1 MTEKIWRQGI
11 SVFIQWSHV
20 QETLLSLKS
29 TVYRDKPFVPWTY
42 NTKFCMSHPLSGP
55 LSLTVRRFPTK
66 AMKILHRLP
75 LIVSN
80 LNSQK
85 PVRYKRYLSQ
95 LNCLTLDVNRK
106 FPFLREKI
114 VVAVIG
120 GTQCISDRSEF
131 EITSCKKVLTHLKYS
146 FFDFGDHTD
155 VRIPRVLD
163 LLDAVFDEVRRSV
176 T

>member
-1 MTEKIWRQGI
+1 
-11 SVFIQWSHV
+11 
-20 QETLLSLKS
+20 
-29 TVYRDKPFVPWTY
+29 
-42 NTKFCMSHPLSGP
+42 
-55 LSLTVRRFPTK
+55 
-66 AMKILHRLP
+66 MKILHRLP

-114 VVAVIG
+114 VVAELVIG
-120 GTQCISDRSEF
+120 GTQCISDRSKF